1 MPNLKENPRDRVLLA
16 YEKELLDQIYG
27 RNAAFPESSRQRAE
41 ELADEFCQTF
51 LGNGDPA
58 GQEVR
63 QALNGIALNG
73 RPFPFFRDDLAVQG
87 ELSREQSRRIMAYA
101 MLKIRQEV
109 LYTENPKIPDGRNH
123 VVFRGADGRA
133 QSLVREEAV
142 QLSPPV
148 RPQEL
153 GGWKAFANRVFGA
166 YKEETAAYEAGRLE
180 YEEKKRAYDA
190 QQAHRS
196 MERHYEEMG
205 VPTAAPAPPGTE
217 DDRGRRPMGFS
228 ELQKGLRSADHWWH
242 VNSREYKEVLASLNE
257 VNQLWDAQNTPENG
271 RRMLAA
277 YDRLEKS
284 CAAYLKERSGSHETD
299 MGTRRAELVRK
310 IQELQRK
317 ERQELWKELDRM
329 QPAGPAR
336 APQTV
341 GDILSEARRL
351 DLSQAER
358 IAEIGAGTSTRNDI
372 TIQGYRGIFTEDRR
386 NDPNKPVDSMGG
398 ILQRA
403 VEEDEA
409 ALAEGRPH
417 AFSGNTLGKFKEWI
431 DGIPL
436 YEKLRELRT
445 EDEIFDYLSREMIF
459 VPEGPKAQEEA
470 DKRRNTYREFAK
482 RLEEAYRD
490 PKAFIDS
497 LPDYLPGAKMKG
509 AARVDAD
516 TVLQNML
523 YLAYGESS
531 IPREDVSKLIKS
543 AQHGI
548 FATNLIRLSSRR
560 DPQEVNKYLQE
571 LAKEGHKPAF
581 TDSGEIEEIRRF
593 FKAIE
598 KKTGSFR
605 VAAVAQI
612 PMDRRSHLNERNI
625 ATSLMADLL
634 GCPEAAARSETAKV
648 TTQDGTVKT
657 GVLMEFVEGLSGGAL
672 WDSEG
677 QEKVRTAALRSG
689 GLKRT
694 IADLQVLDCICG
706 QIDRHM
712 NNVIFQTDPQT
723 GAIVSMK
730 GIDNDMSFGLSTVNN
745 FGYHGIRLGM
755 IRTVS
760 ESMVQALNSLDKEV
774 IDYRFHHLLTKE
786 ERDALWNRVDT
797 MRDWVNSDFVRK
809 VPDDQWENEKWETLA
824 EGLPQPSGYAPCEN
838 LFYRVGS
845 TVLGIRSEQMKAAR
859 AHSSQNTMN
868 SWIQYGMDFAKA
880 DHAGRQALRGRDPV
894 TLARAARS
902 AEQPRQT
909 PPQNKAPAVGG
920 QGRQR
925 NR

>member
-299 MGTRRAELVRK
+299 MGTHRAELVRK

-358 IAEIGAGTSTRNDI
+358 IAEIGAGTSTRSDI

-409 ALAEGRPH
+409 AWTHGGSH
-417 AFSGNTLGKFKEWI
+417 FSSKNTLEKFKVWMN
-431 DGIPL
+431 GIQL
-436 YEKLRELRT
+436 YEKLLELRT
-445 EDEIFDYLSREMIF
+445 EDKIVDYLSKEMVS
-459 VPEGPKAQEEA
+459 VPEGSGGQEA
-470 DKRRNTYREFAK
+470 DEKRETYREFAK

-490 PKAFIDS
+490 PKKFIED
-497 LPDYLPGAKMKG
+497 LPEDLPGAKMKG
-509 AARVDAD
+509 AAHVDAD
-516 TVLQNML
+516 TILENMIR
-523 YLAYGESS
+523 LAA
-531 IPREDVSKLIKS
+531 REGKLPMEDAEKLLRS
-543 AQHGI
+543 GSNLG
-548 FATNLIRLSSRR
+548 FATSLIRLSYSK
-560 DPQEVNKYLQE
+560 DPQDVNNYLQMV
-571 LAKEGHKPAF
+571 AKLGRRPAF
-581 TDSGEIEEIRRF
+581 TDSGEAEEIQSF

-605 VAAVAQI
+605 VAGRALI
-612 PMDRRSHLNERNI
+612 PRERRSHLNERNI

-634 GCPEAAARSETAKV
+634 GCPEVAARSETAKV

-694 IADLQVLDCICG
+694 IADLQALDCICG

-730 GIDNDMSFGLSTVNN
+730 GIDNDMSFGLSTVNDTS
-745 FGYHGIRLGM
+745 YHGIRIGM

-868 SWIQYGMDFAKA
+868 SWIRYGMDFAEA

-909 PPQNKAPAVGG
+909 PQNKAPAVGG

>member
-1 MPNLKENPRDRVLLA
+1 M
-16 YEKELLDQIYG
+16 
-27 RNAAFPESSRQRAE
+27 
-41 ELADEFCQTF
+41 
-51 LGNGDPA
+51 
-58 GQEVR
+58 
-63 QALNGIALNG
+63 
-73 RPFPFFRDDLAVQG
+73 
-87 ELSREQSRRIMAYA
+87 
-101 MLKIRQEV
+101 
-109 LYTENPKIPDGRNH
+109 
-123 VVFRGADGRA
+123 
-133 QSLVREEAV
+133 
-142 QLSPPV
+142 
-148 RPQEL
+148 
-153 GGWKAFANRVFGA
+153 
-166 YKEETAAYEAGRLE
+166 
-180 YEEKKRAYDA
+180 
-190 QQAHRS
+190 
-196 MERHYEEMG
+196 
-205 VPTAAPAPPGTE
+205 
-217 DDRGRRPMGFS
+217 
-228 ELQKGLRSADHWWH
+228 
-242 VNSREYKEVLASLNE
+242 
-257 VNQLWDAQNTPENG
+257 
-271 RRMLAA
+271 
-277 YDRLEKS
+277 
-284 CAAYLKERSGSHETD
+284 
-299 MGTRRAELVRK
+299 
-310 IQELQRK
+310 
-317 ERQELWKELDRM
+317 
-329 QPAGPAR
+329 
-336 APQTV
+336 
-341 GDILSEARRL
+341 
-351 DLSQAER
+351 
-358 IAEIGAGTSTRNDI
+358 
-372 TIQGYRGIFTEDRR
+372 
-386 NDPNKPVDSMGG
+386 
-398 ILQRA
+398 
-403 VEEDEA
+403 
-409 ALAEGRPH
+409 
-417 AFSGNTLGKFKEWI
+417 
-431 DGIPL
+431 
-436 YEKLRELRT
+436 
-445 EDEIFDYLSREMIF
+445 
-459 VPEGPKAQEEA
+459 
-470 DKRRNTYREFAK
+470 
-482 RLEEAYRD
+482 
-490 PKAFIDS
+490 
-497 LPDYLPGAKMKG
+497 
-509 AARVDAD
+509 
-516 TVLQNML
+516 
-523 YLAYGESS
+523 
-531 IPREDVSKLIKS
+531 
-543 AQHGI
+543 
-548 FATNLIRLSSRR
+548 
-560 DPQEVNKYLQE
+560 
-571 LAKEGHKPAF
+571 
-581 TDSGEIEEIRRF
+581 
-593 FKAIE
+593 
-598 KKTGSFR
+598 
-605 VAAVAQI
+605 AAVAQI

>member
-358 IAEIGAGTSTRNDI
+358 IAEIGAGTSTRSDI

-409 ALAEGRPH
+409 AWTHGGSH
-417 AFSGNTLGKFKEWI
+417 FSSKNTLEKFKVWMN
-431 DGIPL
+431 GIQL
-436 YEKLRELRT
+436 YEKLLELRT
-445 EDEIFDYLSREMIF
+445 EDKIVDYLSKEMVS
-459 VPEGPKAQEEA
+459 VPEGSGGQEA
-470 DKRRNTYREFAK
+470 DEKRETYREFAK

-490 PKAFIDS
+490 PKKFIED
-497 LPDYLPGAKMKG
+497 LPEDLPGAKMKG
-509 AARVDAD
+509 AAHVDAD
-516 TVLQNML
+516 TILENMIR
-523 YLAYGESS
+523 LAA
-531 IPREDVSKLIKS
+531 REGKLPMEDAEKLLRS
-543 AQHGI
+543 GSNLG
-548 FATNLIRLSSRR
+548 FATSLIRLSYSK
-560 DPQEVNKYLQE
+560 DPQDVNNYLQMV
-571 LAKEGHKPAF
+571 AKLGRRPAF
-581 TDSGEIEEIRRF
+581 TDSGEAEEIQSF

-605 VAAVAQI
+605 VAGRALI
-612 PMDRRSHLNERNI
+612 PRERRSHLNERNI

-634 GCPEAAARSETAKV
+634 GCPEVAARSETAKV

-694 IADLQVLDCICG
+694 IADLQALDCICG

-730 GIDNDMSFGLSTVNN
+730 GIDNDMSFGLSTVNDTS
-745 FGYHGIRLGM
+745 YHGIRIGM

-868 SWIQYGMDFAKA
+868 SWIRYGMDFAEA

-909 PPQNKAPAVGG
+909 PQNKAPAVGG

>member
-409 ALAEGRPH
+409 AWTHGGSH
-417 AFSGNTLGKFKEWI
+417 FSSKNTLEKFKVWMN
-431 DGIPL
+431 GIQL
-436 YEKLRELRT
+436 YEKLLELRT
-445 EDEIFDYLSREMIF
+445 EDKIVDYLSKEMVS
-459 VPEGPKAQEEA
+459 VPEGSGGQEA
-470 DKRRNTYREFAK
+470 DEKRETYREFAK

-490 PKAFIDS
+490 PKKFIED
-497 LPDYLPGAKMKG
+497 LPEDLPGAKMKG
-509 AARVDAD
+509 AAHVDAD
-516 TVLQNML
+516 TILENMIR
-523 YLAYGESS
+523 LAA
-531 IPREDVSKLIKS
+531 REGKLPMEDAEKLLRS
-543 AQHGI
+543 GSNLG
-548 FATNLIRLSSRR
+548 FATSLIRLSYSK
-560 DPQEVNKYLQE
+560 DPQDVNNYLQMV
-571 LAKEGHKPAF
+571 AKLGRRPAF
-581 TDSGEIEEIRRF
+581 TDSGEAEEIQSF

-605 VAAVAQI
+605 VAGRALI
-612 PMDRRSHLNERNI
+612 PRERRSHLNERNI

-634 GCPEAAARSETAKV
+634 GCPEVAARSETAKV

-694 IADLQVLDCICG
+694 IADLQALDCICG

-730 GIDNDMSFGLSTVNN
+730 GIDNDMSFGLSTVNDTS
-745 FGYHGIRLGM
+745 YHGIRIGM

-868 SWIQYGMDFAKA
+868 SWIRYGMDFAEA

-909 PPQNKAPAVGG
+909 PQNKAPAVGG